1 VGETA
6 RPPGVSIEEGLR
18 SVRER
23 IGDAAL
29 RSGRDSAAIT
39 LVGCKPPTTEDVLQA
54 LAHGLTEIGEN
65 RVQEAAAKA
74 PEVAQRANTAVRW
87 HLIGHL
93 QTKKVKAALE
103 LFGTVQSV
111 DSLRLAHKLSETA
124 STPLRAFLEVQF
136 VQQPDRYGFTADTIG
151 DAFDTIAGLPR
162 IDVAAL
168 MTVAPLGLDPDQTR
182 RVFRTLREIRDRIED
197 AHPDRAP
204 LGLSMGMTNDYEI
217 AIEEGATV
225 VRIGRAIFGS

>member
-1 VGETA
+1 MGATA
-6 RPPGVSIEEGLR
+6 RPSGVNIHQGLR
-18 SVRER
+18 QVRER

-29 RSGRDSAAIT
+29 RTGRDPATIT
-39 LVGCKPPTTEDVLQA
+39 LVGCKPSTADDVLEA
-54 LAHGLTEIGEN
+54 VSYGLTEIGEN

-74 PEVAQRANTAVRW
+74 PHVAARGNTAVHW

-93 QTKKVKAALE
+93 QTNKVRSAIE
-103 LFGTVQSV
+103 LFETVQSV
-111 DSLRLAHKLSETA
+111 DSVRLAQKLSETTP
-124 STPLRAFLEVQF
+124 TPLRAFLEVQF
-136 VQQPDRYGFTADTIG
+136 VRQPDRFGFTADTIG

-162 IDVAAL
+162 INVAAL
-168 MTVAPLGLDPDQTR
+168 MTVAPLGLDPDGTR
-182 RVFRTLREIRDRIED
+182 RVFRTLREIRDRIEN